1 VSNELQVFSFGD
13 SKTRIVTG
21 NDGEPRW
28 VAKDVAETLEIV
40 WQGTKSIIHVP
51 EEWRGVS
58 SVPTPPGIQEM
69 ATLTEQGLYFFLARS
84 DKPKALPF
92 QKWIAG
98 EVLPSIRKYGVYSM
112 PRSYAEA
119 LEAMAKQARQIEEAN
134 KRELVLIAEN
144 NRVNPLARLY
154 RQLANTEGLYTFSA
168 AAKAIYNTLDEALG
182 RNRLTSWMRNE
193 GYLMDNADLEP
204 YQQCVEQGLFRVKL
218 LQYRNKSGVE
228 CSRSKTFVTQ
238 KGLDYFARKLNRVDT
253 APMQPEIIKI
263 DDVEINLDDLLRE
276 CV

>member
-98 EVLPSIRKYGVYSM
+98 EVIPSIRKTGSYSI
-112 PRSYAEA
+112 PRTYADA
-119 LEAMAKQARQIEEAN
+119 LEAMAKQARQIEEAS
-134 KRELVLIAEN
+134 KRELALIAE
-144 NRVNPLARLY
+144 RDRTNPLARMY
-154 RQLANTEGLYTFSA
+154 RNLANTEGLYTFSL
-168 AAKAIYNTLDEALG
+168 AAKAIYNTIDERIG
-182 RNRLTSWMRNE
+182 RNRLTEWLRSE
-193 GYLMDNADLEP
+193 GYIRANDELEP
-204 YQQCVEQGLFRVKL
+204 YQAYIEQGLFKVKL
-218 LQYRNKSGVE
+218 MQYTNKAGKE
-228 CSRSKTFVTQ
+228 CTRSQTFISQ

-253 APMQPEIIKI
+253 APLQPEIIKI

-276 CV
+276 CA